1 MAQVHRDAWPS
12 YARSANREIPSAC
25 SPSLASD
32 RIDHQPRAQQ
42 TPRIR
47 EGIVTTAALAG
58 FENLEQPL
66 DAIDVSDPAIYQQ
79 DTWHPVFARLRRV
92 APVHYCAESR
102 YGPYW
107 SVTRY
112 NDIMTVE
119 LDHATYSS
127 QLGGIQVEDQPAD
140 MKRGSFIRMDPPR
153 HTAQR
158 KTVAP
163 VAAPTNLASYEATIR
178 ERTRA
183 VLDGLPRNETFDW
196 VDAVSIELTTMMLA
210 TLFDFPWEERRKLT
224 YWSDVAICNVNSLEA
239 PVHSEEERFAEL
251 LRMADVFKGLWK
263 ERAKGP
269 PKLDLISMMA
279 HSEHTRDMP
288 ELEFVGNLA
297 LLIVGGNDTTRN
309 SMSGGLLALSENPDE
324 LAKLKANPALVP
336 SLVAETIRYQTPVI
350 HMRRTAT
357 RDTELAGQHI
367 RQGDKVVMWYVSG
380 NRDESAIDNPDAF
393 IVDRPRPRQHL
404 SYGAGIHRCV
414 GDRLADLQ
422 LQILWEEILAR
433 NLDIAVMGPPKR
445 LYSNF
450 IRGIRELPVRIRA
463 H

>member
-1 MAQVHRDAWPS
+1 MV
-12 YARSANREIPSAC
+12 
-25 SPSLASD
+25 
-32 RIDHQPRAQQ
+32 
-42 TPRIR
+42 
-47 EGIVTTAALAG
+47 TAAPAACEPLM
-58 FENLEQPL
+58 QPL
-66 DAIDVSDPAIYQQ
+66 GSIDVSDPAIYEQ
-79 DTWHPVFARLRRV
+79 DTWQPLFARLRRE

-119 LDHATYSS
+119 LDHASYSS

-153 HTAQR
+153 HTVQR

-163 VAAPTNLASYEATIR
+163 IAAPNNLASYEATIR
-178 ERTRA
+178 QRTRV
-183 VLDGLPRNETFDW
+183 VLDALPRNETFDW
-196 VDAVSIELTTMMLA
+196 VDKVSIELTTMMLA
-210 TLFDFPWEERRKLT
+210 TLFDFPWEDRRKLT
-224 YWSDVAICNVNSLEA
+224 FWSDVAICNVDAPGA
-239 PVHSEEERFAEL
+239 PVHTEEERFAEL

-263 ERAKGP
+263 ERAKAP
-269 PKLDLISMMA
+269 PRLDLISMMA
-279 HSEHTRDMP
+279 RGPGTRDMP
-288 ELEFVGNLA
+288 EMEFVGNLG

-309 SMSGGLLALSENPDE
+309 SMSGGVLALSENPGE
-324 LAKLKANPALVP
+324 LAKLKGNPALVP

-357 RDTELAGQHI
+357 RDIELAGQHI
-367 RQGDKVVMWYVSG
+367 RRGDKVVMWYVSG
-380 NRDESAIDNPDAF
+380 NRDESVIESPDAF
-393 IVDRPRPRQHL
+393 IIDRTKPRQHL

-422 LQILWEEILAR
+422 LRILWEEILAR
-433 NLDIAVMGPPKR
+433 NLDIVVMGPPKR

-450 IRGIRELPVRIRA
+450 IRGIRELPVRINSG
-463 H
+463 